1 MQSDIGVQGNVI
13 QQGAAAAMQQQP
25 EAPGQNMVLRQLFG
39 GAITCE
45 IPASYIDVSNF
56 RKVPDNQEC
65 FADPTT
71 DRSILIDILELCD
84 GGPAE
89 LFSHIA
95 QMNDADAPGMSAI
108 VNGVEALSQEV
119 VPQQTSITVPCSA
132 FGLVGT
138 QRVAKF
144 HETEDARNH
153 VVIYLGDIR
162 LPQFAT
168 DIVVTHNVPTQ
179 FDPRSSSA
187 TACFIPNEEHPGKD
201 EFLHAMQSFR
211 IVDPGL
217 FAPSDTPHT

>member
-1 MQSDIGVQGNVI
+1 M
-13 QQGAAAAMQQQP
+13 AANQANAMQAEIEGTTAGILSQRP
-25 EAPGQNMVLRQLFG
+25 KEVLATRQLFG

-45 IPASYIDVSNF
+45 IPASYIDVSDF

-65 FADPTT
+65 FADPDT

-84 GGPAE
+84 GGPRE
-89 LFSHIA
+89 LFTHIA
-95 QMNDADAPGMSAI
+95 EMNDANDPGMSTI
-108 VNGVEALSQEV
+108 VGVETLSSDV
-119 VPQQTSITVPCSA
+119 VPQQASTAVPCTA

-138 QRVAKF
+138 QNVSKF
-144 HETEDARNH
+144 HESAEARNH

-187 TACFIPNEEHPGKD
+187 TACFIPNEEHPGQN
-201 EFLHAMQSFR
+201 EFLQALNTFR

-217 FAPSDTPHT
+217 FTPSDTPHN